1 LQIAL
6 HSDIASD
13 RRIQDAQATRLLVE
27 NGFDIKA
34 DNFNANK
41 TLLWAA
47 TKDHGEEM
55 VQLLLR
61 NGADIDAKDNY
72 GRTALHSTAQNGQE
86 AVLRL
91 LLEKEADAAAK
102 DNYGRTALHSTAQNE
117 QEAVVRLLLEKG
129 AGGAAKDNDG

>member
-47 TKDHGEEM
+47 SKDQGEEL
-55 VQLLLR
+55 VQLLVR
-61 NGADIDAKDNY
+61 NGAVID
-72 GRTALHSTAQNGQE
+72 
-86 AVLRL
+86 
-91 LLEKEADAAAK
+91 AK